1 MHPMPYEYHE
11 LQLERFTAA
20 FSTIA
25 PERISIVP
33 KLYIAAGEPIVSRYD
48 LCNQAYL
55 ITSGEV
61 IILRDGQPVDLLE
74 EDELLDLAF
83 LPETVAIA
91 HRSCT
96 LIPMATIRHP
106 L

>member
-11 LQLERFTAA
+11 VQLERFTAA
-20 FSTIA
+20 FATIA
-25 PERISIVP
+25 PERLAVVP
-33 KLYIAAGEPIVSRYD
+33 KLFIAAGQPIVSRYD
-48 LCNQAYL
+48 VRNQAYL

-61 IILRDGQPVDLLE
+61 VILRDGQPVDLLE
-74 EDELLDLAF
+74 EDELLDLTL